1 MHTYIYHMYLSTYLM
16 TLQKLVLLFI
26 LLCRLKCCFRLHQCK
41 ELIILKCRELR
52 TEYCSESLVL
62 VMAFNT
68 ILKTVKQK
76 ITHIASLCLLIFSV
90 ITHAFSGVTAI
101 IAAIV
106 KKVKTILRL
115 QAITRIMQNQGIG
128 LVQLVV
134 LIYLTFYF

>member
-1 MHTYIYHMYLSTYLM
+1 MHRRSVDRHRYGQAHVHTYTYHMYLSTYLM
-16 TLQKLVLLFI
+16 TLQKFVLLFI
-26 LLCRLKCCFRLHQCK
+26 LLYCLKCCFRLYQCK
-41 ELIILKCRELR
+41 ELIILKYRELR

-76 ITHIASLCLLIFSV
+76 ITHIASLCLLIFSI

-101 IAAIV
+101 IAVIV

-115 QAITRIMQNQGIG
+115 QAITGIMQN
-128 LVQLVV
+128 
-134 LIYLTFYF
+134 